1 MKRFLPTVLIVAF
14 VGGLVLAMPVAIR
27 RWSARLSTAAAA
39 KLDAALQAAADGD
52 DDGAI
57 ERYRAYV
64 DSVGPNPDPAALEA
78 YALLLLRRA
87 ARPTPRGN
95 DVAAAFDAAEVA
107 IRQRPESVELRRQL
121 GGVKLAAGKP
131 IEAREHLLIVR
142 DAIARGASPA
152 AANVI
157 DLLLA
162 KSWAATG
169 DHDRA
174 APIFAS
180 LIGFDLGEQSFAVPE
195 APEGTA
201 PVPPADAEAFLLLA
215 SLLRERLRAEAAAD
229 TVLERAHE
237 LHPDD
242 VEVLLAYTRMKAAAD
257 DTAAARA
264 AAARAAEVDPTNA
277 VAILA
282 DAQMRSHGGDLADA
296 TAAFAAARAQFPD
309 DKGIFLAA
317 SGHCQRYGT
326 ENETL
331 ELLAEGLAKYADE
344 PRFLAFLVAM
354 PISPDSLA
362 PFEQALDDARTQRA
376 VDHPALLILEA
387 RLLLER
393 HQWYR
398 AEQLL
403 GRSRSMVP
411 EATKRQI
418 DFMLAACHDRLGDD
432 DLRVA
437 LFQRYLQPGAT
448 ADFIL
453 EGLAGAQLDLGQ
465 TDAALSTARMLERQ
479 WGESVGSKDDADDG
493 ANSGRALL
501 DGLSTIVEVERL
513 QPAAKRDWSTA
524 WKLLADLETKP
535 WAAPWQLSLPRAEI
549 VASGGDTAAALA
561 ILDPF
566 LAENPE
572 LHPLQ
577 ARRLTWLS
585 KQDGIDGGREAFAQ
599 MPPATRAQPKVLL
612 ALAAAERDAAV
623 GDDRA
628 WMEQIALLAD
638 ALPDATDA
646 LEVFAALAGMAAEA
660 GWLEE
665 SSAMWRR
672 GAKAKPDDFRPP
684 LGLALLAARKGHVDE
699 ARASTVAAASSA
711 EAGAA
716 AAEMATAVAAAAAAA
731 AEVAKLDGA
740 DTPRSRVALA
750 AALLAEARAGER
762 GTVVT
767 PSVPHRMPAKE
778 AALLRNASQRLVE
791 AANDR
796 PTWQPIAALAGEI
809 ALVRNDLSA
818 AIEQFKQARAF
829 GPDNAPLTRDLVA
842 TLTKAGR
849 FAEANLLQAT
859 VAPAELGGA
868 VRTSIEAEMRT
879 GDLEAAA
886 ERTLRAVDVE
896 HADAETLLWLGRL
909 CARAGRREEAGSLFL
924 RATETASGNP
934 DTWLWLARW
943 EVAGGSRDAGEGVIA
958 RGIEV
963 LPEGARKLL
972 AARGAVTV
980 GRLDDAERG
989 FLAAVASSGAD
1000 LAPAG
1005 HTVDFYLQQGKPK
1018 QAEAFLEKLIGSVA
1032 GDSSRND
1039 LESWA
1044 VRRLDGL
1051 RAAAKLP
1058 DPGR

>member
-1 MKRFLPTVLIVAF
+1 MKRFLLTILIVAF
-14 VGGLVLAMPVAIR
+14 VGGLVLAVPVAIH
-27 RWSARLSTAAAA
+27 RWSARLASAAATT
-39 KLDAALQAAADGD
+39 LDAARQAAADGD

-64 DSVGPNPDPAALEA
+64 DNAGPNPDPAALEA

-87 ARPTPRGN
+87 ARPTRRGSE
-95 DVAAAFDAAEVA
+95 VAAAFDAAEVA
-107 IRQRPESVELRRQL
+107 IRQRPESVELHRQL
-121 GGVKLAAGKP
+121 GGVKLAEGKP

-152 AANVI
+152 DANDI
-157 DLLLA
+157 DLLLT

-174 APIFAS
+174 ASILAR
-180 LIGFDLGEQSFAVPE
+180 LIGFDLGEQTFAVAE
-195 APEGTA
+195 APGGTA
-201 PVPPADAEAFLLLA
+201 PVPPADAEPFLLL
-215 SLLRERLRAEAAAD
+215 SRLLGERLRAEAAAD
-229 TVLERAHE
+229 VVLERAHE

-242 VEVLLAYTRMKAAAD
+242 VEVLLAYTRMKAAAN
-257 DTAAARA
+257 DTVAARA
-264 AAARAAEVDPTNA
+264 AAARAAEVDPTNVA
-277 VAILA
+277 AILA
-282 DAQMRSHGGDLADA
+282 DAQMKSSGGDPSAA

-309 DKGIFLAA
+309 HKGIFLAA
-317 SGHCQRYGT
+317 TGHCQRSGT
-326 ENETL
+326 ENEAL
-331 ELLAEGLAKYADE
+331 ELLAEGLSKYADE
-344 PRFLAFLVAM
+344 PPFLAFLATM
-354 PISPDSLA
+354 KLGPDSLA
-362 PFEQALDDARTQRA
+362 PFQQAIDDARTQRA
-376 VDHPALLILEA
+376 ADHPALLLLEA

-403 GRSRSMVP
+403 GRSRALVP
-411 EATKRQI
+411 EATKRHI

-432 DLRVA
+432 DLRLAVYK
-437 LFQRYLQPGAT
+437 RYLKAGAT
-448 ADFIL
+448 PDFIL
-453 EGLAGAQLDLGQ
+453 AGLAGAQLDLGQ
-465 TDAALSTARMLERQ
+465 TDAALSTARTLERQ
-479 WGESVGSKDDADDG
+479 LVESAGAEDDTDAGEG
-493 ANSGRALL
+493 ASSGRALL
-501 DGLSTIVEVERL
+501 DGLSTLMDVERT

-524 WKLLADLETKP
+524 WKLLAELETKP
-535 WAAPWQLSLPRAEI
+535 WEPPWQLALPRAEI
-549 VASGGDTAAALA
+549 LASAGDTAAALA
-561 ILDPF
+561 ILAPF
-566 LAENPE
+566 LEENPQ
-572 LHPLQ
+572 LHELQ

-585 KQDGIDGGREAFAQ
+585 KQDGIDAVREAFAQ
-599 MPPATRAQPKVLL
+599 MPPATRAQPKLLL
-612 ALAAAERDAAV
+612 ALAAAERDAAA

-638 ALPDATDA
+638 ALPVATDG
-646 LEVFAALAGMAAEA
+646 LEVFVVLADMAAEA

-672 GAKAKPDDFRPP
+672 GAKVKPDDVRPP
-684 LGLALLAARKGHVDE
+684 LGLALLAARKWNVDE
-699 ARASTVAAASSA
+699 ARASAASS
-711 EAGAA
+711 
-716 AAEMATAVAAAAAAA
+716 AAAAAAA

-740 DTPRSRVALA
+740 ETPRSQVALA

-762 GTVVT
+762 GMVIT

-809 ALVRNDLSA
+809 ALVRNDFSA
-818 AIEQFKQARAF
+818 AIEQLKQARAF

-868 VRTSIEAEMRT
+868 VRTSIEAEMRA

-924 RATETASGNP
+924 RATETAPRNP

-943 EVAGGSRDAGEGVIA
+943 EVAGGSREAGRGVIA

-963 LPEGARKLL
+963 VPEGARKLL
-972 AARGAVTV
+972 AARGAFTV
-980 GRLDDAERG
+980 GRLDDAERD
-989 FLAAVASSGAD
+989 FLAAVAGSGAD

-1032 GDSSRND
+1032 GNGSRNN